1 MKKVKEAL
9 FFVFPILLL
18 AICGFISHI
27 LVSFD
32 RYSMFYGRQPSF
44 MDIMHYM
51 KLFAKDDLF
60 ATALINTL
68 FKPFVISI
76 AFVLLYALIV
86 FIMRKKI
93 KVPRLAFYIIGAAI
107 GSIVSLAQ
115 MVYIQ
120 IVHCGPSIVSLTMPL
135 IFYSRPPSFL
145 EVLNTTTILF
155 ALLIGVF
162 LAFLLWFLELLYRR
176 VKKNEKD

>member
-18 AICGFISHI
+18 AICGFISLI

-51 KLFAKDDLF
+51 KLFVKNDLF
-60 ATALINTL
+60 ATALINTF

-86 FIMRKKI
+86 FIMRKMI

-135 IFYSRPPSFL
+135 IISRPPSFL